1 MPSFTFNVREAVFL
15 NDDVTFNRMFIL
27 KRHDIIILK
36 PEVTAKKVFGETEVK
51 KEIVTK
57 VETFQKFDK

>member
-1 MPSFTFNVREAVFL
+1 MMMSHLIVCL
-15 NDDVTFNRMFIL
+15 SS